1 MRGMDKS
8 TDTPLYLSCPAVT
21 LLAPSESGGLP
32 SQFAGLAYS
41 GDETPFWG
49 RSVIDLSS
57 TTIARAKTPTLME
70 HQRDKR
76 VGMCSLSISD
86 AGIQVANG
94 ALLSNED
101 AQRIAADAKD
111 GFEFQFSI
119 GLFGYSCEDV
129 PPGVTITVNGR
140 DFAGPIAVLRNGSIR
155 EVSFVALGAD
165 SNTHSRLFSQPQQ
178 SPRITPMDHAARI
191 AELEAQNATT
201 AAQLAATRTE
211 LETVKA
217 EAAALAAKAEAD
229 AKAARDTQIKA
240 DFAALGWEWSEEK
253 AKPYIG
259 LSAESYGA
267 IFGQIKASRPGLP
280 AHLTQE
286 QATHGKA
293 PGTTEPVAR
302 LAMPDPLEIYAK
314 RAEQARK
321 GH

>member
-8 TDTPLYLSCPAVT
+8 PDTPLYLSCPAVT
-21 LLAPSESGGLP
+21 LLAPSDSGGLP

-57 TTIARAKTPTLME
+57 TTIARAKTPALME

-76 VGMCSLSISD
+76 VGICSLSISD

-94 ALLSNED
+94 TLLSNED

-119 GLFGYSCEDV
+119 GLFGYSYEDV
-129 PPGVTITVNGR
+129 PPGVSTTINGR
-140 DFAGPIAVLRNGSIR
+140 TFTGPITVLRNGSIR
-155 EVSFVALGAD
+155 EVSFVSLGAD
-165 SNTHSRLFSQPQQ
+165 PNTTTRLFSHQEP
-178 SPRITPMDHAARI
+178 TMDHQKALARV
-191 AELEAQNATT
+191 AELEAANAELT
-201 AAQLAATRTE
+201 AKLAASASA
-211 LETVKA
+211 LDKA
-217 EAAALAAKAEAD
+217 NADLAVLAAKAESE
-229 AKAARDTQIKA
+229 AKAARFAAIKA
-240 DFAALGWEWSEEK
+240 DFAALGWEYSDEK
-253 AKPYIG
+253 AAPYVG
-259 LSAESYGA
+259 LSADSYSA
-267 IFGQIKASRPGLP
+267 IIGQVKASRPSLP

-286 QATHGKA
+286 QATHGKP
-293 PGTTEPVAR
+293 PGATDPAAE
-302 LAMPDPLEIYAK
+302 LAMPDPLDIYAK